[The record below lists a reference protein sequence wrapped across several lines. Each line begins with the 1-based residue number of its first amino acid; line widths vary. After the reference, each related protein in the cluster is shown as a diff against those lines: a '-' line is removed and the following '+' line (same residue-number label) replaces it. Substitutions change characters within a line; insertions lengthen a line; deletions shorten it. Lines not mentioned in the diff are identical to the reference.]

1 MPTLQDIQ
9 AAWTAGHEARARA
22 EAYHRIFEGN
32 WIRALPAMPHETAEH
47 ASLSYRRPFAT
58 RLPAFLVSVYS
69 TLYAKPTRR
78 TAEAED
84 WAKET
89 VWPGLDL
96 AMLELD
102 SITRLHG
109 TGLGLVYW
117 DEPTQT
123 APLYSIPRHRFE
135 VIWSDTARRVPH
147 AVIVLYQYNHGKPV
161 YHYWDDT
168 WFMVLNQDLNPI
180 SMQVGQVVTA
190 LEHGLGRIPALIARN
205 ADVGCDGLYGV
216 PLGGYDAVDNMLS
229 IGRLLRELGYTAALQ
244 RGQPVFRGKPQG
256 NTTLGPDSP
265 IEVGDQGDFTIV
277 PNNANLEGMSNVF
290 QLLVNQFTMSA
301 GLPPNLFSA
310 DQLSSSVSGVSLL
323 LRRAELTMDR
333 EKRAQQFRMLEQH
346 THEIAAGWWQVAGLG
361 TVDPAM
367 SITYPQIPLWRTFQE
382 RLETVKTLRE
392 AGAMSREDAL
402 REVYP
407 DESPEAIQDRIDRA
421 DTEMMQKL
429 IAEAL
434 AASEGDP
441 APQDLAAAA

>member
-1 MPTLQDIQ
+1 M
-9 AAWTAGHEARARA
+9 
-22 EAYHRIFEGN
+22 IFEGN

-78 TAEAED
+78 TAAAED
-84 WAKET
+84 WAESV

-102 SITRLHG
+102 SVTRLHG

-123 APLYSIPRHRFE
+123 APLYAIPRHRFE
-135 VIWSDTARRVPH
+135 VIWSDAARRMPQ
-147 AVIVLYQYNHGKPV
+147 AIIVLYRYDRGRPV

-168 WFMVLNQDLNPI
+168 WFVVLNHDLNPVAMDI
-180 SMQVGQVVTA
+180 GQPVTA
-190 LEHGLGRIPALIARN
+190 LEHGLGRIPAVLARN

-216 PLGGYDAVDNMLS
+216 PLGGYDAVHNMMS
-229 IGRLLRELGYTAALQ
+229 IGRLLRELSYTAALQ

-256 NTTLGPDSP
+256 SMQLGPDCP
-265 IEVGDQGDFTIV
+265 IETGPDGDFTIV
-277 PNNANLEGMSNVF
+277 PNNANLDGMADIF
-290 QLLVNQFTMSA
+290 QLLVNQFTLSS

-333 EKRAQQFRMLEQH
+333 EKRAQQFRVLEQQVA
-346 THEIAAGWWQVAGLG
+346 TIAAGWWQVAGRG
-361 TVDPAM
+361 AVDPEM

-382 RLETVKTLRE
+382 RLETVKVLSGR
-392 AGAMSREDAL
+392 GAMSREDAL

-407 DESPEAIQDRIDRA
+407 DESPEAIQKRIERA
-421 DTEMMQKL
+421 DTEMMQRL
-429 IAEAL
+429 VAEAL
-434 AASEGDP
+434 AAPEGAP